1 VTRPDLM
8 ALAEAERTD
17 LLSFLQT
24 PTEPNGPPSPSA
36 GSGPF
41 QTSRSTSSATRS
53 SLGQP
58 LSACSFAA
66 GCGSAGSTTSP
77 YAGYRDLDPD
87 GILDLLS
94 RNLRPAGLTSGFRG
108 GIALTD
114 GTIHHQDIRRALG
127 LPRAIPLDRLVPVLN
142 SPPVRQPCRPRTT
155 SRGSPSPRPTRT
167 GVTGQGPRSMDLA
180 KRCSWPS
187 PVARLRSTSWTGR
200 ALRPCGAESARASVG
215 GVRAA
220 VRLTRLPGG
229 AKDGVGQWACLVIR
243 LSLPEWYDQPRGHRL
258 ELNPAVPHPAR
269 TARAACA
276 IRR

>member
-1 VTRPDLM
+1 VAAVPGQVRSPHQRCGSTVTRPDLM

-142 SPPVRQPCRPRTT
+142 SPPVRQACRPRTT

-215 GVRAA
+215 G
-220 VRLTRLPGG
+220 
-229 AKDGVGQWACLVIR
+229 
-243 LSLPEWYDQPRGHRL
+243 SS
-258 ELNPAVPHPAR
+258 
-269 TARAACA
+269 
-276 IRR
+276 RRCSAHAPSWPSER